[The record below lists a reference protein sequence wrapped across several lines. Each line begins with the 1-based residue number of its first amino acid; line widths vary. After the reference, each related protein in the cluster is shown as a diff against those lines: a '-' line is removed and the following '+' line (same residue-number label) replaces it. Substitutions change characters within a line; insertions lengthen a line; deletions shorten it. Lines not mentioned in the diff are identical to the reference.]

1 VSSQRVPATVHA
13 QRGRDILTVAG
24 LAELHGDALLGYLRA
39 QRWFGLKGTAESARV
54 VDVIR
59 LPWDEFRIGVAIV
72 EVKSASGTALYQV
85 PLALRRV
92 DATELA
98 KAGPAYVVANVESS
112 EGEGALIDATLDPVF
127 QKNLAS
133 TFLTPAGFPS
143 EAGGQWVIERVG
155 QKSVAFRPDAEIT
168 VGSAEQSNSALV
180 FDRQAFL
187 KLFRRIEPGIH
198 PDVEVTRF
206 LTVDAAFPHVPTLFG
221 VITYGGNAR
230 DGGPADGEAGGGSNE
245 NTANRTTEG
254 GAVCGMLQ
262 EYVAGSTDAWSYIL
276 GAAKPGGAHDATRDI
291 EKLGVITRQMHDA
304 LAGDAANAAG
314 SAFAPLAAEAVDV
327 ERWAQR
333 TKESIR
339 EAVALLEKQRV
350 AGKLA
355 KDRAV
360 EAEILVKRRDHYLS
374 WVEEIADLIDS
385 DAGSRI
391 RTHGDYHLGQV
402 LRTPS
407 DSFVIIDFEGEPTR
421 PLAERREK
429 NSPLRD
435 VAGMLR
441 SLSYAAATIVQGAK
455 GEKPDRAKIAERE
468 IIGGRWERDARA
480 AFLRGYTGTMKDDR
494 GLLPTDPKRFDAL
507 LSLFEAEKV
516 FYELSYELNHRPGW
530 EWIPM
535 RGISRL
541 LQTRS

>member
-1 VSSQRVPATVHA
+1 MTGEGAGPATIKVA
-13 QRGRDILTVAG
+13 RLADTLTVAG
-24 LAELHGDALLGYLRA
+24 LSELNGAALLGFLRK

-54 VDVIR
+54 VDVVP
-59 LPWDEFRIGVAIV
+59 LPWDDAQRLGVAMV
-72 EVKSASGTALYQV
+72 EVKVGPTTAMYQL
-85 PLALRRV
+85 PLSVRRIDTAALV
-92 DATELA
+92 GSNPNA
-98 KAGPAYVVANVESS
+98 VVARIRATD
-112 EGEGALIDATLDPVF
+112 GEEATLIDGTLDPVF
-127 QKNLAS
+127 QKHLGA
-133 TFLTPAGFPS
+133 TFHNPAAFDSPQ
-143 EAGGQWVIERVG
+143 GGSWSVERVG
-155 QKSVAFRPDAEIT
+155 KSTIAFRPEAEIT
-168 VGSAEQSNSALV
+168 VGSAEQSNSALI

-187 KLFRRIEPGIH
+187 KLYRR
-198 PDVEVTRF
+198 VEVGVHPELEMTRF
-206 LTVDAAFPHVPTLFG
+206 LTVDAGFPNVPALFG
-221 VITYGGNAR
+221 TISYAQRAHHG
-230 DGGPADGEAGGGSNE
+230 ADGLAIAG
-245 NTANRTTEG
+245 
-254 GAVCGMLQ
+254 MMQ
-262 EYVAGSTDAWSYIL
+262 EYVAGSKDGWSYIL
-276 GAAKPGGAHDATRDI
+276 ETNVATRDI

-314 SAFAPLAAEAVDV
+314 SAFAPLAAEEVDV

-339 EAVALLEKQRV
+339 EAVTLLEKQRA

-355 KDRAV
+355 QDRV
-360 EAEILVKRRDHYLS
+360 PEAEILVRRRDHYLS
-374 WVEEIADLIDS
+374 WVEEIADLIEG

-402 LRTPS
+402 LRTQS
-407 DSFVIIDFEGEPTR
+407 GSFVIIDFEGEPTR

-429 NSPLRD
+429 TSALRD

-441 SLSYAAATIVQGAK
+441 SLSYAAATLVQAPK
-455 GEKPDRAKIAERE
+455 GEKPDRKKAAERE

-480 AFLRGYTGTMKDDR
+480 AFLRGYTGTMDDDR

-541 LQTRS
+541 LQTNNAS